1 MKIANSPN
9 DLTSKEIKTTKLVI
23 LLCLNTIVGNFPSKI
38 APILFYFMDPYTYN
52 VYVSITNGILFLSL
66 GNIFFINFFFNDDF
80 YKRFLE
86 LIGREEIVKSQI
98 QTSSIDNNRY

>member
-1 MKIANSPN
+1 MKIAYNPN
-9 DLTSKEIKTTKLVI
+9 DLTNKEIKTTKLVI
-23 LLCLNTIVGNFPSKI
+23 LLCLNTIIGNFPSKI
-38 APILFYFMDPYTYN
+38 APILFYFMDPFSYN

-80 YKRFLE
+80 YQRFLQ
-86 LIGREEIVKSQI
+86 LIGRGEEISQV